1 MARPGHDLIADSR
14 LAWSIKTFLNVP
26 KTYPLTCAVD
36 IQVTVTADGTVVC
49 GANGVF
55 RVVKQ
60 RTPGRIRTLY
70 QVIVET
76 PTPEGASI
84 AVLWAGPSADTVIVD
99 WGRRQEHGA
108 ARTARRGQ
116 PRHVHPAAFGALVP
130 AYPAPCLVASPAPES
145 RDTGAT

>member
-1 MARPGHDLIADSR
+1 VARPGHDLIADSR

-84 AVLWAGPSADTVIVD
+84 AVLWAGPSGDTVIVD
-99 WGRRQEHGA
+99 WG
-108 ARTARRGQ
+108 
-116 PRHVHPAAFGALVP
+116 
-130 AYPAPCLVASPAPES
+130 VA
-145 RDTGAT
+145 RDTEPPGNLGLASHGTFTPLPSVPSFLFVPGPAW